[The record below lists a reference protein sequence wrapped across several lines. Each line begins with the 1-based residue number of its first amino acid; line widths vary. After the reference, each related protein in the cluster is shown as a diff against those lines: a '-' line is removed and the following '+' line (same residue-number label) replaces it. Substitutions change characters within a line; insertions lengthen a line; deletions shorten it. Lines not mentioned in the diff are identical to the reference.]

1 MKVLGIVGSLRKGS
15 YNRGLMQ
22 AAIELKPDLFSL
34 EVIGLEG
41 IPLYNQDNEL
51 DIPEAVSVFKAKI
64 SAADAILI
72 ATPEYNYSIP
82 GVLKNAIDWASRPKS
97 VWGNK
102 PVAIM
107 GASPSLLGTARSQYH
122 LRQVLVGL
130 NMYPL
135 SQPEMM
141 VGVAHEKFSD
151 NGTLTDE
158 KTREKLQT
166 FLVAFRD
173 FAGKFIS

>member
-1 MKVLGIVGSLRKGS
+1 MKVLGIVGSLRKCS

-22 AAIELKPDLFSL
+22 AANELKPDRFSL
-34 EVIGLEG
+34 EVCGLEE
-41 IPLYNQDNEL
+41 IPLYNQDKEL
-51 DIPEAVSVFKAKI
+51 TLPASVLSFKEKI

-82 GVLKNAIDWASRPKS
+82 GVLKNAIDWGSRPKS

-107 GASPSLLGTARSQYH
+107 GASPSILGTARSQYH
-122 LRQVLVGL
+122 LRQVFTAL
-130 NMYPL
+130 NMHAL
-135 SQPEMM
+135 NQPEMM
-141 VGVAHEKFSD
+141 IGVAHEKFSE

-158 KTREKLQT
+158 KTREKLQK

-173 FAGKFIS
+173 FAEKFIS